1 MKKVLITDAVH
12 SVLTD
17 GLETAG
23 YLCDYEPDISSPE
36 VYERIGT
43 YQGIII
49 NSKIRVD
56 KPFIDRATRLEFVA
70 RLGSGREVV
79 DIPYAESRGIRVYF
93 SPEGNSNAVG
103 EHALGMLLAF
113 ANNLVRGDQEVRQKI
128 WRREQNRG
136 FELKGK
142 TIGIIGF
149 GHTGP
154 AFARKL
160 KGLDMN
166 ILVYDK
172 YRKDLK
178 KEHGHIHETG
188 LSEICRE
195 AEIISFHLPLSPET
209 IHYCNA
215 KFINDCRQRPLLINT
230 SRGSIVDTAALL
242 EGLLRNQIRG
252 ACLDVFENENPV
264 TFSEEEN
271 KLYEQLYNLNNVILS
286 PHVAGWTMESKYMLG
301 KVLLDKILSRL

>member
-43 YQGIII
+43 YHGIII

-160 KGLDMN
+160 KALDMN

>member
-43 YQGIII
+43 YHGIII

-160 KGLDMN
+160 KALDMN

-215 KFINDCRQRPLLINT
+215 KFINDCRQRPSLINT